1 VVTAYNPSDLPV
13 TLTVPEAPLRVAAR
27 EKPRA
32 VSVRELR
39 ALGSAFFAGLAI
51 DDLAALGGAL
61 FQRRYPAGQIV
72 LLEGAASSVLYVVE
86 AGRLKLFKTSPRG
99 REQVLRL
106 LRPGDMFNEV
116 AVFDEGPNPASA
128 QAIEDCTLYLLRRR
142 DLVRFVA
149 ERPGIAIAIT
159 RDFAGRLREA
169 LALVEDLAFREV
181 TCRLAKILL
190 EGRDG
195 RPPRLT
201 QELLAAMAGSRREVV
216 GRALKALSQEGAVRL
231 ERGRIHVHDRS
242 PLERLAWMSRKSQ
255 STPWP
260 RPDNRTRPPPNNSGA
275 SP

>member
-1 VVTAYNPSDLPV
+1 VATAYNPGDLPV
-13 TLTVPEAPLRVAAR
+13 TLAVPEARPRRVGTR

-32 VSVRELR
+32 VSGRELR
-39 ALGSAFFAGLAI
+39 ALGSAFFAGLAT
-51 DDLAALGGAL
+51 DDLEALGGAM
-61 FQRRYPAGQIV
+61 FRRSYPAGQIV

-86 AGRLKLFKTSPRG
+86 AGRLKLFKTSSRG

-142 DLVRFVA
+142 DLLRFVA

-159 RDFAGRLREA
+159 RTFAGRLREA
-169 LALVEDLAFREV
+169 LALVEDLAFRDV
-181 TCRLAKILL
+181 TSRLAKILL
-190 EGRDG
+190 EGQDG
-195 RPPRLT
+195 RVPRLT

-231 ERGRIHVHDRS
+231 ERGRIHVLDLKT
-242 PLERLAWMSRKSQ
+242 LERMAWM
-255 STPWP
+255 
-260 RPDNRTRPPPNNSGA
+260 
-275 SP
+275 